1 MIFEAVTE
9 VSVVVLLFFTKRQLL
24 SSGGENH
31 PDAEQQNGYG
41 VAKTMRQNGLT
52 LLKTIS

>member
-1 MIFEAVTE
+1 
-9 VSVVVLLFFTKRQLL
+9 LL